1 MKILSASNFTGQI
14 EIWCGHERRGWR
26 PPPVGPA
33 RAGAPD
39 RGEHLSSHSSQP
51 STVTK
56 SHSTASALHTTQER
70 PSTCLTLTACVSTPA
85 RRRALSSGAL
95 PRRIVPITLLLLL
108 SLRRASST
116 HSLRPSAASGST
128 FHCRQVFTHT
138 LPHPLPSCHTLP
150 HPPPPHL
157 SHFPHI
163 SPICHTPHSNS
174 SPDNSFSILP
184 QPDLRQQCYS
194 EPPKRGE
201 AGSLQWG
208 EHHIFT
214 LPNVDPQ
221 TISSGTLTIQLLEA
235 SLSRICHTPIC
246 LSRICHTPMCLSRIC
261 HTPICLTPIRQ
272 TPIGHTWH
280 FSQPSLP
287 H

>member
-1 MKILSASNFTGQI
+1 MSPLPRAAVRSRAERCRAGSYLSRFSCSCLSGAPAPHTRSA
-14 EIWCGHERRGWR
+14 RLL
-26 PPPVGPA
+26 PPA
-33 RAGAPD
+33 RLSIAGKF
-39 RGEHLSSHSSQP
+39 S
-51 STVTK
+51 
-56 SHSTASALHTTQER
+56 
-70 PSTCLTLTACVSTPA
+70 
-85 RRRALSSGAL
+85 
-95 PRRIVPITLLLLL
+95 
-108 SLRRASST
+108 
-116 HSLRPSAASGST
+116 
-128 FHCRQVFTHT
+128 HT
-138 LPHPLPSCHTLP
+138 LSRIPSPVVTLSRI
-150 HPPPPHL
+150 PPPHL

>member
-150 HPPPPHL
+150 HPPPP
-157 SHFPHI
+157 
-163 SPICHTPHSNS
+163 PICHTSRI
-174 SPDNSFSILP
+174 F
-184 QPDLRQQCYS
+184 
-194 EPPKRGE
+194 PP
-201 AGSLQWG
+201 
-208 EHHIFT
+208 FVT
-214 LPNVDPQ
+214 LPIPIPHRTIPSRFCRSRTSVSNATLSLRSVGRLGRCSGAS
-221 TISSGTLTIQLLEA
+221 TISSR
-235 SLSRICHTPIC
+235 S
-246 LSRICHTPMCLSRIC
+246 
-261 HTPICLTPIRQ
+261 Q
-272 TPIGHTWH
+272 TWILK
-280 FSQPSLP
+280 PSAVAP
-287 H
+287 

>member
-1 MKILSASNFTGQI
+1 MPHTHCVCLHSRAPP
-14 EIWCGHERRGWR
+14 CALERS
-26 PPPVGPA
+26 VA
-33 RAGAPD
+33 APD
-39 RGEHLSSHSSQP
+39 RTYHASPAPVSQARQLHTLAPPVCCLRLDFPLQASFHTHSPASPPQLSHSP
-51 STVTK
+51 
-56 SHSTASALHTTQER
+56 AS
-70 PSTCLTLTACVSTPA
+70 
-85 RRRALSSGAL
+85 
-95 PRRIVPITLLLLL
+95 
-108 SLRRASST
+108 
-116 HSLRPSAASGST
+116 
-128 FHCRQVFTHT
+128 
-138 LPHPLPSCHTLP
+138 
-150 HPPPPHL
+150 PPPPHL
-157 SHFPHI
+157 AHFPHI